1 MPFSKE
7 LNISIFGTAKCNIID
22 LRVLA
27 ETDTS
32 NADPT
37 ATKKRKIFHAAS
49 SAPRGVLINC
59 RLCCKWVVVRKIVV
73 RKVVVRKVI
82 VRKVVVRGNI

>member
-49 SAPRGVLINC
+49 SAPRGFDSIVDY
-59 RLCCKWVVVRKIVV
+59 VVQGFVV
-73 RKVVVRKVI
+73 RKVVVRKV
-82 VRKVVVRGNI
+82 VVKGYI